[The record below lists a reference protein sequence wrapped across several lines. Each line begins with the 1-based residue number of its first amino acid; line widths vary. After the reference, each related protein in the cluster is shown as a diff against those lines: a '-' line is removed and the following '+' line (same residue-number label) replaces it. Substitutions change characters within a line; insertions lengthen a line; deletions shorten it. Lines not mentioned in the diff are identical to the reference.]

1 MRIWI
6 NDKQLDTYEGSVS
19 ITKTNNLWKF
29 GKAEFVHTQTVKL
42 PATNNNKALL
52 DFADEFRTQSSV
64 ARGFVDC
71 LVDIDGVFEQG
82 RLYVSGYADG
92 DFSVIITFGKEL
104 RSLDVKLVDAIKD
117 SAMPD
122 HLRIGASQDF
132 VGATLY
138 DKDGT
143 EVKKA
148 AVKTNYLMSLLNAS
162 DMPIIDY
169 DAFKHTELGIAF
181 GVGAEDVPL
190 YDKDISVNFKRIG
203 NSVVSEDRNTT
214 DIAYSYNFAY
224 FADFAGYAMVT
235 ANAYKLYVFKN
246 LNQPIS
252 IKNYYGRVG
261 YFQFPFNIELRF
273 GSNANGYAV
282 GFLDEGQASTY
293 EFMPV
298 TQWFG
303 HYINVEAFAVNG
315 IASGAEVSDNLSG
328 TKILIPK
335 NQKFVINYYTE
346 FAYDKELIS
355 GSFVSGYFTGGRVN
369 DFTLP
374 IPVSYGVFS
383 KQFIPDVTVYQ
394 LLQIIAAYNKKL
406 LYFDGSKYT
415 LASVSEIT
423 GGNDYK
429 CNNVAKE
436 LTVSDKAFDFAQH
449 NYVEYKSGGKSI
461 DYTTDNVHLAEENTL
476 LTIPFDGGA
485 VPTGKFRLADDFPAI
500 GSIVL
505 IPPQLGII
513 TYLMDALNVTKISG
527 LDEFLSKTRQVKI
540 KFSMSYLDFASIK
553 ELDNFEYKGATLQWS
568 SLQWSDGWCTATLQT
583 LQ

>member
-6 NDKQLDTYEGSVS
+6 NDTQLDTYEGSVS
-19 ITKTNNLWKF
+19 VSKANNLWKF
-29 GKAEFVHTQTVKL
+29 GKAEFVHTQTVKI

-71 LVDIDGVFEQG
+71 LVDIDGVFEEG
-82 RLYVSGYADG
+82 RLYVSGYSDG
-92 DFSVIITFGKEL
+92 EFSVILTFGKEL

-138 DKDGT
+138 DKDGE

-162 DMPIIDY
+162 GMSVINY
-169 DAFKHTELGIAF
+169 DVFNHTTLGIAF
-181 GVGAEDVPL
+181 GVGADDVPI
-190 YDKDISVNFKRIG
+190 YDKDIPINFKRIG
-203 NSVVSEDRNTT
+203 NSVVSEEQSTT
-214 DIAYSYNFAY
+214 DIAYSYNFAD
-224 FADFAGYAMVT
+224 FPDFAEYAKVT
-235 ANAYKLYVFKN
+235 RNAYKLYVFKN
-246 LNQPIS
+246 TRPLT

-261 YFQFPFNIELRF
+261 YYQFPFDIELRF

-282 GFLDEGQASTY
+282 GFLDEAQASTY
-293 EFMPV
+293 EFMPI

-303 HYINVEAFAVNG
+303 HYINVEA
-315 IASGAEVSDNLSG
+315 SGEEVSNDLSG

-355 GSFVSGYFTGGRVN
+355 GSFVSGYFTQGSVN
-369 DFTLP
+369 DFTLQ
-374 IPVSYGVFS
+374 IPVSYALFS
-383 KQFIPDVTVYQ
+383 KQFIPDITVYQ
-394 LLQIIAAYNKKL
+394 LLQIIAAYNNKM
-406 LYFDGSKYT
+406 LYFNGSKYT
-415 LASVSEIT
+415 LAAVSEIT
-423 GGNDYK
+423 GGNDYQ
-429 CNNVAKE
+429 CNDVAKGI
-436 LTVSDKAFDFAQH
+436 TVNDKAFDFAQH
-449 NYVEYKSGGKSI
+449 NYVDYKSGGTSI
-461 DYTTDNVHLAEENTL
+461 DYTTNNVHLTEEKTL
-476 LTIPFDGGA
+476 LTIQFDGGA
-485 VPTGKFRLADDFPAI
+485 VSSGKFRLADDFPAI
-500 GSIVL
+500 GSIL
-505 IPPQLGII
+505 PIGD
-513 TYLMDALNVTKISG
+513 LMNALNVTKIVG
-527 LDEFLSKTRQVKI
+527 LDEFLSKTRQVKV
-540 KFSMSYLDFASIK
+540 KFKMSYLDFTSVR

-583 LQ
+583 MS

>member
-6 NDKQLDTYEGSVS
+6 NDTQLDTYEGSVS

-29 GKAEFVHTQTVKL
+29 GKAEFVHTQTVKI

-71 LVDIDGVFEQG
+71 LVDIDGVFEEG

-92 DFSVIITFGKEL
+92 EFSVIITFGKEL

-122 HLRIGASQDF
+122 HLRIGTSQDF
-132 VGATLY
+132 VGAKLY
-138 DKDGT
+138 DKDGAD
-143 EVKKA
+143 VKKA

-162 DMPIIDY
+162 DMSVINY
-169 DAFKHTELGIAF
+169 DVFNHTTLGIAF
-181 GVGAEDVPL
+181 GVDADDVPM
-190 YDKDISVNFKRIG
+190 YEKAITVPFKRVG
-203 NSVVSEDRNTT
+203 GDVVSENPNTV
-214 DIAYSYNFAY
+214 DIAYTYNFAD
-224 FADFAGYAMVT
+224 FPDFAAYAKVT
-235 ANAYKLYVFKN
+235 RNAYKLYVFKN
-246 LNQPIS
+246 TRPLT
-252 IKNYYGRVG
+252 IKNYYGRIG
-261 YFQFPFNIELRF
+261 YFQFPFDIELRF

-282 GFLDEGQASTY
+282 GFLNETQASTY

-303 HYINVEAFAVNG
+303 HYINVEAFTVNG
-315 IASGAEVSDNLSG
+315 VASGEEVSNDLSG
-328 TKILIPK
+328 EKILIPK

-355 GSFVSGYFTGGRVN
+355 GSFVTGYFTQGSVN
-369 DFTLP
+369 DFTLQ
-374 IPVSYGVFS
+374 IPVSYGLFS

-394 LLQIIAAYNKKL
+394 LLQIIAAYNNKM
-406 LYFDGSKYT
+406 LYFNGSNYT
-415 LASVSEIT
+415 LAGVSEIT

-429 CNNVAKE
+429 CEDVAKGIS
-436 LTVSDKAFDFAQH
+436 VNDKAFDFAQH
-449 NYVEYKSGGKSI
+449 NYVDYKSGGKSI
-461 DYTTDNVHLAEENTL
+461 DYTTNNVHLTEEKTL

-485 VPTGKFRLADDFPAI
+485 GPTGKFRLADEFPAI
-500 GSIVL
+500 GSILPV
-505 IPPQLGII
+505 
-513 TYLMDALNVTKISG
+513 TYLMYALNVTKVSG
-527 LDEFLSKTRQVKI
+527 LDEFLSSTRQVKI
-540 KFSMSYLDFASIK
+540 KFRMTYLDFISVRD
-553 ELDNFEYKGATLQWS
+553 LDNFEYKGATLQWS

>member
-6 NDKQLDTYEGSVS
+6 NDTQLDTYDGSVS
-19 ITKTNNLWKF
+19 VTKTNNLWKF
-29 GKAEFVHTQTVKL
+29 GKAEFVHTQTVKI

-64 ARGFVDC
+64 SRGFVDC
-71 LVDIDGVFEQG
+71 LVDIDGVFEEG
-82 RLYVSGYADG
+82 RLYVSGYSDG
-92 DFSVIITFGKEL
+92 EFSVILTFGKEL

-138 DKDGT
+138 DKDGA

-148 AVKTNYLMSLLNAS
+148 AVKTNYLMSLLNDS
-162 DMPIIDY
+162 GMSVINY
-169 DAFKHTELGIAF
+169 DVFNHTTLGIAF
-181 GVGAEDVPL
+181 GVDAEDVPI
-190 YDKDISVNFKRIG
+190 YDKDIPINFKRIG
-203 NSVVSEDRNTT
+203 NSVVSEEQSTT
-214 DIAYSYNFAY
+214 DIAYSYNFA
-224 FADFAGYAMVT
+224 DFPDFSKYAKVT
-235 ANAYKLYVFKN
+235 RNAYKLYVFKN
-246 LNQPIS
+246 TRPLT
-252 IKNYYGRVG
+252 IKNYYGRIG
-261 YFQFPFNIELRF
+261 YYQFPFDIELRF
-273 GSNANGYAV
+273 GSNANGYSV
-282 GFLDEGQASTY
+282 GFLDETKASTY
-293 EFMPV
+293 EFMPI

-303 HYINVEAFAVNG
+303 HYINVEDFTVNG
-315 IASGAEVSDNLSG
+315 VASGAEVSNDLSG

-369 DFTLP
+369 DFTLQ
-374 IPVSYGVFS
+374 IPVSYGLFS
-383 KQFIPDVTVYQ
+383 KQFIPDITVYQ
-394 LLQIIAAYNKKL
+394 LLQIIAAYNNKM
-406 LYFDGSKYT
+406 LYFNGSKYT
-415 LASVSEIT
+415 LAAVSEIA
-423 GGNDYK
+423 GGNDYQCK
-429 CNNVAKE
+429 DVAMGI
-436 LTVSDKAFDFAQH
+436 TVSDKAFDFAQH
-449 NYVEYKSGGKSI
+449 NYVDYKSGGTSI
-461 DYTTDNVHLAEENTL
+461 DYTTNNVHLSEDKTL

-485 VPTGKFRLADDFPAI
+485 VPTGKFRLADEFPAI
-500 GSIVL
+500 GSILPV
-505 IPPQLGII
+505 
-513 TYLMDALNVTKISG
+513 TYLMNALNVTKIVG

-540 KFSMSYLDFASIK
+540 KLRMSYLDFVSVR

>member
-6 NDKQLDTYEGSVS
+6 NDQQLDTYEGSVS
-19 ITKTNNLWKF
+19 VSKSNNLWKF
-29 GKAEFVHTQTVKL
+29 GKAEFVHTQTVKI

-71 LVDIDGVFEQG
+71 LVDIDGVFEDG
-82 RLYVSGYADG
+82 RLYVSGYSDG
-92 DFSVIITFGKEL
+92 EFSVIITFGKEL
-104 RSLDVKLVDAIKD
+104 QSLNVKLVDAIKD

-122 HLRIGASQDF
+122 HLRIDASQDF

-138 DKDGT
+138 DKDGA

-162 DMPIIDY
+162 GMSVIDY
-169 DAFKHTELGIAF
+169 DVFNHTTLGIAF
-181 GVGAEDVPL
+181 GVGAEDVPM
-190 YDKDISVNFKRIG
+190 YDKDIPVNFRRIG

-214 DIAYSYNFAY
+214 DVAYTYNFAD
-224 FADFAGYAMVT
+224 FADFAGYAKVT
-235 ANAYKLYVFKN
+235 RDAYKLYVFKN
-246 LNQPIS
+246 TSPLT
-252 IKNYYGRVG
+252 IKNYYGRIG

-282 GFLDEGQASTY
+282 GFLNEGKASTY

-303 HYINVEAFAVNG
+303 HYINVEAFTVNG
-315 IASGAEVSDNLSG
+315 VAAGEEVSDNLSG

-346 FAYDKELIS
+346 FSYDKELIS
-355 GSFVSGYFTGGRVN
+355 GSFVSGYFTQGSVN
-369 DFTLP
+369 DFTLQ
-374 IPVSYGVFS
+374 IPVSYGLFS

-394 LLQIIAAYNKKL
+394 LLQIIAAYNNKM
-406 LYFDGSKYT
+406 LYFDGYKYT
-415 LASVSEIT
+415 LAAVSDIT
-423 GGNDYK
+423 DKNDYECK
-429 CNNVAKE
+429 DVAKGI
-436 LTVSDKAFDFAQH
+436 TVSDKAFDFAQH
-449 NYVEYKSGGKSI
+449 NYVDYKSGGKSI
-461 DYTTDNVHLAEENTL
+461 DYTTNNVHLEEEKTL

-500 GSIVL
+500 VSILPV
-505 IPPQLGII
+505 
-513 TYLMDALNVTKISG
+513 TYLMYALNVTKISG
-527 LDEFLSKTRQVKI
+527 LDEFLSNTRQVKVRF
-540 KFSMSYLDFASIK
+540 KMSYLDFVSIK
-553 ELDNFEYKGATLQWS
+553 ELDNFEYRGATLQWS

>member
-6 NDKQLDTYEGSVS
+6 DGKQLDTYEGSVNVS
-19 ITKTNNLWKF
+19 KTNNLWKF

-42 PATNNNKALL
+42 PATNNNKVLL

-71 LVDIDGVFEQG
+71 LVDIDGVFEEG
-82 RLYVSGYADG
+82 RLYVSGYSDG
-92 DFSVIITFGKEL
+92 EFSVILTFGKEL

-122 HLRIGASQDF
+122 HLRINASQDF
-132 VGATLY
+132 VGAKLY

-148 AVKTNYLMSLLNAS
+148 AVKTNYLMSLLSAS
-162 DMPIIDY
+162 VMSIIDY
-169 DAFKHTELGIAF
+169 NVFNHTTLGIAF
-181 GVGAEDVPL
+181 GVGAEDVSIF
-190 YDKDISVNFKRIG
+190 DKDIPVNFKRIG

-214 DIAYSYNFAY
+214 DIAYTYNFAD
-224 FADFAGYAMVT
+224 FPDFAKYAKVT
-235 ANAYKLYVFKN
+235 KNAYKLYVFKN
-246 LNQPIS
+246 TSPLT
-252 IKNYYGRVG
+252 IKNYYGRIG
-261 YFQFPFNIELRF
+261 YYQFPFNIELRF

-282 GFLDEGQASTY
+282 GFLNEAQASTF
-293 EFMPV
+293 EFMPIS
-298 TQWFG
+298 QWFG
-303 HYINVEAFAVNG
+303 HYINVEAFEVNG
-315 IASGAEVSDNLSG
+315 KKAGEVVSDDLSG

-335 NQKFVINYYTE
+335 NKKFVINYYTE
-346 FAYDKELIS
+346 FAYEKELIS
-355 GSFVSGYFTGGRVN
+355 GSFVTGYFTQGRVN
-369 DFTLP
+369 DFTLQ
-374 IPVSYGVFS
+374 IPVSYGLFS

-394 LLQIIAAYNKKL
+394 LLQIIAAYNNKM
-406 LYFDGSKYT
+406 LYFNGSKYN
-415 LASVSEIT
+415 LAAVSEIT
-423 GGNDYK
+423 DGDAYICK
-429 CNNVAKE
+429 DVSKE

-449 NYVEYKSGGKSI
+449 NYVDYKSGGTRI
-461 DYTTDNVHLAEENTL
+461 DYTTDNVHLTEENTL

-485 VPTGKFRLADDFPAI
+485 VSTGKFRLAYDFPAI

-527 LDEFLSKTRQVKI
+527 LDDFLSSTRQVKI
-540 KFSMSYLDFASIK
+540 KFRMSYLDFTSIK
-553 ELDNFEYKGATLQWS
+553 ELDNFEYKGARLQWS

-583 LQ
+583 IY